1 MAGNE
6 RGGTAVGK
14 VEILGKESIFVGR
27 NIDEFIAEDLRGIIG
42 ANAVADATIA
52 VVTDD
57 LVEKHCYR
65 PRLLPILTERLGI
78 RQENLVL
85 HVIPNGEHSKCRETK
100 EQIEDHMLAAR
111 CNRRTLVIALGGG
124 VVGDLAGFVA
134 ASFMRGVRFV
144 QIPTTLLAMVDS
156 SIGGKT
162 GLNTPS
168 GKNLVGAFH
177 QPLRVYVD
185 TSFLETLPRRHLNNG
200 MAEVIKSFAIRSG
213 EWFSK
218 VEEPWDL
225 SRQEDLDRLDAAV
238 MKCCQIKADVVTQD
252 EKEGGL
258 RELLNFGHTVG
269 HAIEGHFYDTM
280 LHGECVAIGLVKEAQ
295 IARALGHL
303 SSADVTR
310 LATCLSSH
318 GLPTNLTEKNQELTV
333 NQLMDVMSVD
343 KKTVGSTKK
352 VVLLRSLGETVENR
366 ASAVDDGLLRLVM
379 AKNIEV
385 QPSGQGLK
393 GTIRVP
399 GSKSISNRVLLLAAL
414 GQGTCRITGLL
425 HSDDT
430 RVMMGAIST
439 LGLASFEWENGGATV
454 VVHGGGGAGLL
465 PRGSPPSS
473 RTESTERKEV
483 YLQNAGTASRFLT
496 TLCCMAEGPG
506 PVYVYGNHRMHV
518 RPIRDLVNALTGNG
532 CKITY
537 QGKEGCL
544 PILAQ
549 STGLVG
555 GDIHLAATVSS
566 QYVSSVLMSAP
577 YAQTSVTL
585 NIAGGKTVSQTYIDM
600 TVSLMQQFGID
611 VKKTVTDTSLTYEI
625 PCGVYKNPPVVAVE
639 ADASSSTY
647 PLAFGAISGGEV
659 TVQGVGRVSLQ
670 GDAGFCRVLSAM
682 GCTVSQT
689 DSTTTV
695 TGILPDSGQVLT
707 GIDVD
712 MEDLTDAFMTA
723 AAVAAVCPN
732 SVTRITGIA
741 NQRVKEC
748 NRIAA
753 MVQEL
758 GKCGVHCSELEDG
771 IEINGR
777 PANEL
782 HGAVIDCHDD
792 HRIAM
797 SFAVLGSVV
806 PGIVIDDKDCV
817 GKTYTEFWEDMQRE
831 LGLQYNLE
839 HASTA
844 VARSDDTNTD
854 STPTVVIVG
863 MRGAGKTSLG
873 SSAARA
879 LDFDFLDADQVLE
892 ARLGRSIKEHIA
904 EHGWDSF
911 RDEEHATLAG
921 LLKDSAAYGSKGR
934 VIACGGGVV
943 ERPENRRLLA
953 AHWPVIHLSRP
964 IGHIEG
970 DLDKAAAAESVGAPG
985 DGTTERPAYAGG
997 VSLTDVWD
1005 RRLPWFQDCSSFE
1018 FHCSPAAG
1026 HVSPDGAYDW
1036 KRVERDFSAFLA
1048 RVLDIHRC
1056 QTLPVPSPFPLSGAS
1071 DIYDHRAW
1079 GSFFV
1084 CLTYK
1089 RVEEAIPILEELT
1102 FGANCIELRVD
1113 LLESQEPSFVREQLL
1128 LLQRHTDLPVIF
1140 TVRTK
1145 AQGGAFDG
1153 TQEEIF
1159 ALMTLA
1165 VRLAVAYI
1173 DVEQQWAEKTKCSLF
1188 SAIERPPDG
1197 KKRTQAIVSEHC
1209 YAPGLSR
1216 SDLLHIFH
1224 LCEERGRADVV
1235 KVVVKAFT
1243 PADVFKLREVAAG
1256 AFHTSKPVIA
1266 LAVTPKGQLSRVL
1279 NAYLCPVTHPALPA
1293 AAAPGQMSV
1302 KDIHATRGLLGAF
1315 SNPAKKLYLIGTGIS
1330 RSPSPAMHNAVFE
1343 ALSLPLSYSIFDTKN
1358 ENGEISALFKDE
1370 TFYGGNV
1377 TIPFKRV
1384 VIPLLSKLSASA
1396 LAIGAVNTVVRCPD
1410 TGELFGDNTDWL
1422 GISLPLQRALR
1433 CSSPGDVS
1441 QASATVG
1448 LVIGAGGT
1456 SRAAAFALSNMDD
1469 VDTVVVWN
1477 PRTFSKAVT
1486 LAQEFSA
1493 VAVESLEQVSA
1504 LGGRVVAVVGTI
1516 PPIGQTE
1523 PVLTSLATHVLKPYT
1538 PVVLDAV
1545 YLPRRTGLL
1554 QAAAAA
1560 ECVAIEGKEMLL
1572 EQGVFGSE
1580 RWIRARTYAPVMRA
1594 ALLRHMEAMEQ
1605 Q

>member
-1 MAGNE
+1 M
-6 RGGTAVGK
+6 
-14 VEILGKESIFVGR
+14 
-27 NIDEFIAEDLRGIIG
+27 
-42 ANAVADATIA
+42 
-52 VVTDD
+52 
-57 LVEKHCYR
+57 
-65 PRLLPILTERLGI
+65 LT
-78 RQENLVL
+78 
-85 HVIPNGEHSKCRETK
+85 
-100 EQIEDHMLAAR
+100 LA
-111 CNRRTLVIALGGG
+111 
-124 VVGDLAGFVA
+124 
-134 ASFMRGVRFV
+134 
-144 QIPTTLLAMVDS
+144 
-156 SIGGKT
+156 
-162 GLNTPS
+162 
-168 GKNLVGAFH
+168 
-177 QPLRVYVD
+177 
-185 TSFLETLPRRHLNNG
+185 
-200 MAEVIKSFAIRSG
+200 
-213 EWFSK
+213 
-218 VEEPWDL
+218 
-225 SRQEDLDRLDAAV
+225 DRLDAAV

-333 NQLMDVMSVD
+333 NQLMAVMAVD

-385 QPSGQGLK
+385 LPSGQGLK
-393 GTIRVP
+393 GSIRVP

-430 RVMMGAIST
+430 RVMMGAITT
-439 LGLASFEWENGGATV
+439 LGLASFEWEDGGATV

-465 PRGSPPSS
+465 PRGSGPSS
-473 RTESTERKEV
+473 PAEGTERKEV

-549 STGLVG
+549 STGLAG
-555 GDIHLAATVSS
+555 GDIQLAATVSS
-566 QYVSSVLMSAP
+566 QYVSSVLMSSP

-600 TVSLMQQFGID
+600 TVSLMQQFGVE
-611 VKKTVTDTSLTYEI
+611 VKKTITDTSLTYEI

-647 PLAFGAISGGEV
+647 PLALGAISGGEV

-695 TGILPDSGQVLT
+695 TGIPSGSGKELT

-732 SVTRITGIA
+732 TVTRITGIA

-771 IEINGR
+771 IKINGR
-777 PANEL
+777 PASEL

-797 SFAVLGSVV
+797 SFAVFGSVV
-806 PGIVIDDKDCV
+806 PGVVIDDKDCV

-831 LGLQYNLE
+831 LGLQYKLE
-839 HASTA
+839 NATTA
-844 VARSDDTNTD
+844 VARDDD
-854 STPTVVIVG
+854 PKSHAPPTVVIVG

-873 SSAARA
+873 GSTAKV
-879 LDFDFLDADQVLE
+879 LGYEFLDADQVLE

-911 RDEEHATLAG
+911 RDEEHATLAS
-921 LLKDSAAYGSKGR
+921 LLSETSGRDGKGR
-934 VIACGGGVV
+934 VVACGGGVV
-943 ERPENRRLLA
+943 ERAENRALLA
-953 AHWPVIHLSRP
+953 AHWPVVHLSRA
-964 IGHIEG
+964 IEHIES
-970 DLDKAAAAESVGAPG
+970 DLDKAAAATAAEAASVPG

-997 VSLTDVWD
+997 VALQEVWE
-1005 RRLPWFQDCSSFE
+1005 RRLPWFQKCSSHE
-1018 FHCSPAAG
+1018 FHCSPASG
-1026 HVSPDGAYDW
+1026 HVSASGEYDW
-1036 KRVERDFSAFLA
+1036 KRVERDFAVFITG
-1048 RVLDIHRC
+1048 RVLGIERC
-1056 QTLPVPSPFPLSGAS
+1056 QTLPVPSPFPLKGAS
-1071 DIYDHRAW
+1071 DIYDPQTW

-1084 CLTYK
+1084 CLTHK
-1089 RVEEAIPILEELT
+1089 RVEEAVPILEELT

-1128 LLQRHTDLPVIF
+1128 LLQRHSDLPVIF
-1140 TVRTK
+1140 TIRTK
-1145 AQGGAFDG
+1145 GQGGAFDG
-1153 TQEEIF
+1153 SQEEIS

-1165 VRLAVAYI
+1165 VRLGVAYV
-1173 DVEQQWAEKTKCSLF
+1173 DVEQQWAEETKSSLF
-1188 SAIERPPDG
+1188 ALLDRPTSG
-1197 KKRTQAIVSEHC
+1197 KRRTQAIVSEHC
-1209 YAPGLSR
+1209 YSPGLSR

-1235 KVVVKAFT
+1235 KVVVKAFS
-1243 PADVFKLREVAAG
+1243 PADVFTLREVAAG
-1256 AFHTSKPVIA
+1256 TFHTTKPVIA

-1302 KDIHATRGLLGAF
+1302 KDIHTTRGLLGAF
-1315 SNPAKKLYLIGTGIS
+1315 SNPAQKLYLIGTGIS

-1343 ALSLPLSYSIFDTKN
+1343 ALSLPLSYSIFDTTN
-1358 ENGEISALFKDE
+1358 EKEEIAALFKDE

-1396 LAIGAVNTVVRCPD
+1396 LAIGAVNTVVRCPV
-1410 TGELFGDNTDWL
+1410 TAELFGDNTDWL
-1422 GISLPLQRALR
+1422 GICLPLQRALR
-1433 CSSPGDVS
+1433 SSSPRTGTG
-1441 QASATVG
+1441 ANIG

-1456 SRAAAFALSNMDD
+1456 SRAAAFALSSMDD

-1477 PRTFSKAVT
+1477 PRTYSKAVA

-1493 VAVESLEQVSA
+1493 VSVESLEQISA

-1516 PPIGQTE
+1516 PPVAQTE
-1523 PVLTSLATHVLKPYT
+1523 AVLACLATHVLTPFS

-1554 QAAAAA
+1554 QAAEAAQ
-1560 ECVAIEGKEMLL
+1560 CVAIEGKEMLL

-1580 RWIRARTYAPVMRA
+1580 RWIHARTYVPVMRS